1 LVVSCLMVTALL
13 LTSCA
18 PAAVEGEAAPP
29 EEVAPPLIEEEEAPP
44 EEVAPPPV
52 EEEAAPPEEA
62 ASPPIEEEAAP
73 PEETAPP
80 PIEEEEAT
88 PGSPGEVQ
96 LPEPSKD
103 SDVSIEEAL
112 LKRRSIRTYTGEA
125 LTLQEVSQLLW
136 AAQGTTSLRGFRTA
150 PSAAALYPLETY
162 IVVGDVENLSEGV
175 YRYETRGH
183 KLVRVLEGDYRPQ
196 LTRASLG
203 QYFVEGG
210 AAYIVFTA
218 VYERTTLRAGDEG
231 IKYVHMEVGHAA
243 QNVYLQAVSL
253 GLGTVVIG
261 GFSGSRAQEILKL
274 PENETPLYFM
284 PVGRM

>member
-1 LVVSCLMVTALL
+1 MKKKIVWLVVSCLMVTALL

-29 EEVAPPLIEEEEAPP
+29 EEV
-44 EEVAPPPV
+44 
-52 EEEAAPPEEA
+52 
-62 ASPPIEEEAAP
+62 
-73 PEETAPP
+73 APP

-183 KLVRVLEGDYRPQ
+183 KLVKVLEGDYRPQ

-210 AAYIVFTA
+210 AVYIVFTA
-218 VYERTTLRAGDEG
+218 DYKRTTLRAGSEG

-243 QNVYLQAVSL
+243 QNVYLQVVSL

-261 GFSGSRAQEILKL
+261 GFSSDRAREILKL

-284 PVGRM
+284 PVGRMY